1 MVEILNFSPDK
12 TSVGRGMEVTYTL
25 DIVNR
30 GPTAG
35 VLTATFS
42 EISSDGQRIQR
53 DVRVRTVGS
62 GGTTTFE
69 FTLNVSASPG
79 HVYTVCVDVVKTP
92 RDSGVVVGTDSEC
105 DSSVVVSEGSGI
117 IVIESCTVNKT
128 RVDGGATIRYTTRIT
143 NRLWAQKVVF
153 LNLWDIDTG
162 ESLYTGYLQLLPDE
176 STTFEYPMQCT
187 ELGKT
192 YRVCARILDDY
203 GAHDTEIE
211 SVCAPRVEVSN
222 VWGTPDM
229 KLVDVTARCPVSGIG
244 NRDGFGITAFVRNDG
259 SAAGTPWVRITPTNL
274 DTGEEYPDHGGTCAY
289 VEEGTRV
296 KFEIFTVPP
305 DTGSYSVD
313 VYIPGTDQHK
323 TLNVSVVDGVVCDAG
338 GNGSGGIGPG
348 GRSHGI
354 PVEAIAFVGSIAV
367 GALAI
372 YLLGDKEAWAW
383 E

>member
-1 MVEILNFSPDK
+1 MLPRELPIMVEILNFSPDK

-25 DIVNR
+25 DMVNR

-162 ESLYTGYLQLLPDE
+162 ESLYTAICSCSRTRARHSSTLCSAPSWVKPIECVPGFWMIMGRMIPKSSRYVLP
-176 STTFEYPMQCT
+176 
-187 ELGKT
+187 G
-192 YRVCARILDDY
+192 
-203 GAHDTEIE
+203 
-211 SVCAPRVEVSN
+211 
-222 VWGTPDM
+222 
-229 KLVDVTARCPVSGIG
+229 
-244 NRDGFGITAFVRNDG
+244 
-259 SAAGTPWVRITPTNL
+259 
-274 DTGEEYPDHGGTCAY
+274 
-289 VEEGTRV
+289 
-296 KFEIFTVPP
+296 
-305 DTGSYSVD
+305 
-313 VYIPGTDQHK
+313 
-323 TLNVSVVDGVVCDAG
+323 
-338 GNGSGGIGPG
+338 
-348 GRSHGI
+348 
-354 PVEAIAFVGSIAV
+354 
-367 GALAI
+367 
-372 YLLGDKEAWAW
+372 
-383 E
+383 